1 MSKIKNVTI
10 NEFQKEVLECEL
22 PVIVDFWT
30 DNCGPCE
37 AMVPLLEEFS
47 ERLDRQI
54 KIVKFHVSLEEIL
67 ENSNELVQKYDVM
80 GFPTFLIFKN
90 GELVKSEI
98 GGMEEEY
105 FQSFI
110 DSAL

>member
-1 MSKIKNVTI
+1 MSTINSVTI
-10 NEFQKEVLECEL
+10 NEFQKEVLESEL

-37 AMVPLLEEFS
+37 AMAPLLEEFS
-47 ERLDRQI
+47 QKLEGKL
-54 KIVKFHVSLEEIL
+54 KIVKFHVPIEEVID
-67 ENSNELVQKYDVM
+67 ESNEVVKKYEVM

-105 FQSFI
+105 FQNFI